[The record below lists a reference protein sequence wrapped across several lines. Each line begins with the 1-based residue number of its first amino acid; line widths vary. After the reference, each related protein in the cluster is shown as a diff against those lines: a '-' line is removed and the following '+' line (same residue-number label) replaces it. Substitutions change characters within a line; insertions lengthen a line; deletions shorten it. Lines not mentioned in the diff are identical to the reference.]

1 MFSLGSV
8 GEHGVQGV
16 EDRDGEQA
24 DSVGGWVFVVVA
36 CQLAGKAKVEL
47 GCLLLA
53 LVAVVS
59 GSLITGPDGGAPAL
73 CVVFSLGIAIKNIGS
88 WLAARRLLSV
98 MENNR

>member
-1 MFSLGSV
+1 MLILVAGQLANAATGLS
-8 GEHGVQGV
+8 GVM
-16 EDRDGEQA
+16 
-24 DSVGGWVFVVVA
+24 
-36 CQLAGKAKVEL
+36 LNMAGKAKVEL

-53 LVAVVS
+53 LVAVVT